1 MIFNSRCEDKHNA
14 VMEEELV
21 NEDDF
26 VHIQKEFN
34 AYLFYDVVF

>member
-1 MIFNSRCEDKHNA
+1 MIFNSRCEDKQDA

-26 VHIQKEFN
+26 VHIQKEFS
-34 AYLFYDVVF
+34 AYLFCDVDF